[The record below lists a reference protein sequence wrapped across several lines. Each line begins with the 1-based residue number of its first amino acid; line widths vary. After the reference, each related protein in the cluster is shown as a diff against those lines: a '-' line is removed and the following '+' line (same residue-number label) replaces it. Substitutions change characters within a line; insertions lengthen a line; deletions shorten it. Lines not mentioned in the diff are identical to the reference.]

1 MGRKTN
7 ISRKTKETNII
18 IELDLDGSGK
28 ADISTGIPF
37 FDHMLTAFTVHGFF
51 DLEIKAKGDL
61 EVDFHHT
68 VEDIGIVLGQVLT
81 KVLDNKNQIVR
92 FGNSSV
98 PMDDALSTVTID
110 LSNRPYLVY
119 NFPEDIRAK
128 GEFDIYL
135 AKEFFQALCV
145 NGAFNLHI
153 NANYG
158 MNEHHVLE
166 SIFKALGKALH
177 MATRIDEKISG
188 ALSSKGSI

>member
-98 PMDDALSTVTID
+98 PMDDALSTVFTAIPCTF
-110 LSNRPYLVY
+110 SY
-119 NFPEDIRAK
+119 AK
-128 GEFDIYL
+128 
-135 AKEFFQALCV
+135 V
-145 NGAFNLHI
+145 
-153 NANYG
+153 
-158 MNEHHVLE
+158 
-166 SIFKALGKALH
+166 S
-177 MATRIDEKISG
+177 
-188 ALSSKGSI
+188 